1 MNHFHIQAGTFTMT
15 TSSKSRFPI
24 LRIASNVSLR
34 KVLYL
39 VGMAA
44 LIGVVGTSK
53 SSAQTAGWSSATG
66 YRHTETAIQRAIVT
80 NANNAAGRSSGPSF
94 VLAPNGTAVWL
105 TDTADGDG
113 TRMQNAIN
121 RYVNWKSNSNG
132 LSLDQIKTQ
141 MRNDFAGSLYQGNQK
156 NQLVDRI
163 ISVQPRARV
172 STNQQV
178 LDLLGIRKQCLEWCN
193 AVSLASGGGTR
204 NYYAGSVTGSSKYRP
219 GMGLYRT
226 DRSHAAIIIDIEWN
240 ASGTPV
246 RFKVAE
252 ANYSPNN
259 WVNPNGTVPWQRTV
273 QNTRITTL
281 TGYRV
286 VNFE

>member
-1 MNHFHIQAGTFTMT
+1 MMT
-15 TSSKSRFPI
+15 TSTLNRPI
-24 LRIASNVSLR
+24 SWMEVAVGFRKLISL
-34 KVLYL
+34 V
-39 VGMAA
+39 VMAM
-44 LIGVVGTSK
+44 LIGVASTSQ

-66 YRHTETAIQRAIVT
+66 YRHAETAVQRAIVT

-94 VLAPNGTAVWL
+94 VLAPNGTTVWY

-121 RYVNWKSNSNG
+121 RYVNWKINPNG
-132 LSLDQIKTQ
+132 LNLDQIKTQ
-141 MRNDFAGSLYQGNQK
+141 MRNDFAGSLYQTDQK

-163 ISVQPRARV
+163 VALQPSARV

-204 NYYAGSVTGSSKYRP
+204 NYYAGSVSGSSKYRP
-219 GMGLYRT
+219 GMALYRT

-240 ASGTPV
+240 ASGTPLQ
-246 RFKVAE
+246 FKVAE

-273 QNTRITTL
+273 QNTRPTDL

-286 VNFE
+286 VNFESRRKLS